1 MYCSRG
7 DNGSGAEDF
16 WGESAESIRARYE
29 ARVKE
34 LEHERDEER
43 AEVERLRE
51 WLSQRTSI
59 VGTTC
64 AREAVVSD
72 TCIANHGPDGAASEA
87 CRRLRLEFGALLSE
101 AKYQPGRRY
110 HFALV
115 VEDTLKGGA

>member
-1 MYCSRG
+1 MEWHKQIQADLAEAKSRI
-7 DNGSGAEDF
+7 A
-16 WGESAESIRARYE
+16 
-29 ARVKE
+29 E
-34 LEHERDEER
+34 LERERDEAL